1 MRAFERQRSIFSNG
15 ISGKYPTVP
24 VHPDRLC
31 KKAEQMMSAKSRAY
45 LQGAGRGQGFLNNQ
59 KAFEQWDIIP
69 RMFGEIKSC
78 DTSIELLG
86 RSYPTPLLL
95 APLGVLD
102 LYHQRGDLEAAKGA
116 DELAVPVVISNQASH
131 AMEKTTS
138 VLSNSESWFQLYYS
152 KSEELVD
159 SLISRA
165 EKCGCTAIVVTVDTT
180 LLGWRP
186 EDLDQAYLPFL
197 EGRGI
202 AQYYTDPVF
211 LRILR
216 NKEFELPH
224 QTHKPQFSFSLIR
237 SLLKLMR
244 NYPGSIWKNLRSRE
258 ALEAVR
264 LFINIYSRPELS
276 WKDISRIKEVTN
288 LPILVK
294 GILHVEDAKR
304 AIEIGVDGIIVSN
317 HGGRQIDGV
326 LASLDAL
333 VSIKSVIGDGIAVL
347 FDSGIRTGND
357 VFKALALGAEA
368 VLIGRPYVYGLTL
381 AGKKGV
387 AEVLNNIMA
396 ELELTMILSGVSSI
410 AEIDNSLLKKKE

>member
-1 MRAFERQRSIFSNG
+1 MRAFERQRNIFSNG
-15 ISGKYPTVP
+15 VSGKRPVVP
-24 VHPDRLC
+24 VHPHRLHE
-31 KKAEQMMSAKSRAY
+31 KAEKAMSPKAQAY
-45 LQGAGRGQGFLNNQ
+45 LQSAGRGQGAWNNQ
-59 KAFEQWDIIP
+59 QAFRKWDVIP
-69 RMFGEIKSC
+69 HMLSEIKSC
-78 DTSIELLG
+78 DTSIELFG
-86 RSYPTPLLL
+86 RTYATPLLL
-95 APLGVLD
+95 APVGVLD
-102 LYHQRGDLEAAKGA
+102 LYHRTGDIEAARGA
-116 DELAVPVVISNQASH
+116 DELGVPVVISNQASQ

-152 KSEELVD
+152 KSEELVE
-159 SLISRA
+159 SLIKRA
-165 EKCGCTAIVVTVDTT
+165 EQCGCTAIVVTVDTT

-197 EGRGI
+197 EGKGI

-216 NKEFELPH
+216 NKEFDLPH

-237 SLLKLMR
+237 SLLRLMR
-244 NYPGSIWKNLRSRE
+244 NYPGSIWKNLKTRE

-276 WKDISRIKEVTN
+276 WKDISRIKEITD
-288 LPILVK
+288 LPVLVK
-294 GILHVEDAKR
+294 GILHAEDAQR
-304 AIEIGVDGIIVSN
+304 AVEIGVDGIIVSN
-317 HGGRQIDGV
+317 HGGRQIDSV

-333 VSIKSVIGDGIAVL
+333 VSIKSLIGDDITVL

-357 VFKALALGAEA
+357 VFKALALGAKA

-410 AEIDNSLLKKKE
+410 AEIDSSLLKKKE